1 MSYFKWF
8 LFLLIGV
15 PFELFA
21 KLLSP
26 VLACFVQDDG
36 WLPKWLWMFQTP
48 DNTCD
53 GDRTVSY
60 THLTLPTNREV

>member
-1 MSYFKWF
+1 MAYFKWF

-26 VLACFVQDDG
+26 VLVEG
-36 WLPKWLWMFQTP
+36 VVRYGLL
-48 DNTCD
+48 
-53 GDRTVSY
+53 
-60 THLTLPTNREV
+60 

>member
-26 VLACFVQDDG
+26 ILACFVGEDG

-48 DNTCD
+48 TTPVMATVVTKSD
-53 GDRTVSY
+53 GHVTGSFG
-60 THLTLPTNREV
+60 HG